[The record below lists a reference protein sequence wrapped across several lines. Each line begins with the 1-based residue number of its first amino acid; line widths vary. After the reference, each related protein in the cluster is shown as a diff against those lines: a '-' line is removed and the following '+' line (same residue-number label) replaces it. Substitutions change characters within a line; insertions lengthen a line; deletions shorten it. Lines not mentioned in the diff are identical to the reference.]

1 MINIRLLNGV
11 TGNEEKQLINTV
23 HNICIIVI
31 VIFSIIINIHKNI
44 DKNPSLFK
52 LKRSS
57 GSFSFLFFLF
67 FFLARLS
74 FLKQL
79 KQLAQSSPCLLKLI
93 WLYRVFQHSASPVS
107 SVKWTETEKPKRKP
121 PKINKRKIKHFQQD
135 RKKNS
140 IHQSIHI
147 SKCHLCLIKSSP
159 HMYNK
164 CV

>member
-67 FFLARLS
+67 FFLHV
-74 FLKQL
+74 
-79 KQLAQSSPCLLKLI
+79 CL
-93 WLYRVFQHSASPVS
+93 F
-107 SVKWTETEKPKRKP
+107 
-121 PKINKRKIKHFQQD
+121 
-135 RKKNS
+135 
-140 IHQSIHI
+140 
-147 SKCHLCLIKSSP
+147 
-159 HMYNK
+159 
-164 CV
+164 